1 MSSMTRTA
9 HKDGLDL
16 AGIRERLASTEGQDY
31 WRSLNELADTDE
43 FRDYL
48 HREFPEGASEWS
60 DKLGRRKFLQV
71 MGASLAFAGLTSCTR
86 QPPEKIIPYVRAP
99 EQLVP
104 GKPLFFASALS
115 QGGFARG
122 VLVESHM
129 GRPTKIEGNPTHPAS
144 PRDGNAKFGP
154 TDAITQ
160 AQILDLYDPDRTQVP
175 FSNGRAST
183 WTRFMASLATEVA
196 KFDLDQGAG
205 LRLLTETVTSPVL
218 ASQIRAL
225 LEKYPNAR
233 WHQFEPGTRDNVRE
247 GAKMAFGQVVEVQ
260 SHFDKAKRILSL
272 DSDFTAYGPA
282 NVRQGRQFAQGRQV
296 EDGQKADMNRLYVVE
311 STPTNT
317 GAVADH
323 RLPLK
328 ASQVESFARAV
339 ASALG
344 IQAGGGNAG
353 GHDAWLT
360 ALVNDLKAH
369 QGASLVVVGDHQPP
383 AVHALAHA
391 INGALGNVGK
401 TVTYTD
407 PVEAEPTNQYA
418 SLKDLTVDMSEG
430 KVSLL
435 LVLGGNPVYN
445 APADLNFADAYQK
458 VTTRIHLG
466 QTQDETAR
474 LSQWH
479 LPEAHALE
487 AWGDARAFD
496 GTVSIVQPL
505 IEPLY
510 GSKSATQLVAMALM
524 DLRSDYDLVKEYWQ
538 GQYKGADFETAWQ
551 TWLHEGVVP
560 DTAVST
566 RTVRLSGRYGS
577 DTSATSDG
585 IEVSFRLDPTIGDG
599 RYANNGWLQE
609 LPKPHTRLTWDNAAL
624 IAPATAE
631 QLGLQD
637 SDVIKLNVNGHSA
650 ETPVWI
656 VPGHPAGA
664 ITVHLGF
671 GRTAAGRVGNGVGF
685 DAYALQSSAS
695 PWCAVG
701 ASITKTGKTYPL
713 ACTQD
718 HHSMEGRALVRSGT
732 IGEYEG
738 NPHIIK
744 DMGHEFGPEANFF
757 DGIHA
762 NDGNAWGMAIDLNSC
777 NGCNAC
783 TVACQSENN
792 IPIVGKDEVLNGR
805 EMHWIRI
812 DRYYKGDVDNP
823 ESYNQPVP
831 CMQCE
836 NAPCELVC
844 PVGATTHS
852 AEGLNDMA
860 YNRCVGTRYC
870 SNNCPYKVRR
880 FNFLHYVD
888 EETPS
893 FKLQRNPNVT
903 VRGRGVMEKCT
914 YCTQRIS
921 AARIDAKINDRDIED
936 GDITTACQG
945 ACPTDSIV
953 FGDINDPNSRVA
965 KLKAQQRNYGL
976 LTELNTKPRTTYL
989 ARLTNPNPEIAQH
1002 G

>member
-1 MSSMTRTA
+1 MTRKA
-9 HKDGLDL
+9 HKNGLDL
-16 AGIRERLASTEGQDY
+16 SAIRERLAQNKGRDY

-43 FRDYL
+43 FRNYL
-48 HREFPEGASEWS
+48 HREFPEGASEWG
-60 DKLGRRKFLQV
+60 DAVGRRKFLQV

-86 QPPEKIIPYVRAP
+86 QPPEKIVPYVRAP
-99 EQLVP
+99 EQLIP

-122 VLVESHM
+122 VLVESHA
-129 GRPTKIEGNPTHPAS
+129 GRPTKIEGNPVHPAT
-144 PRDGNAKFGP
+144 PREGDATFGP
-154 TDAITQ
+154 VDAITQ

-175 FSNGRAST
+175 VANGRAST
-183 WTRFMASLATEVA
+183 WTRFSAALATEVA
-196 KFDLDQGAG
+196 KLDLDRGAG

-218 ASQIRAL
+218 TAQIRTL
-225 LEKYPNAR
+225 LDKYPNAR

-247 GAKMAFGQVVEVQ
+247 GARMAFGEVVETQ
-260 SHFDKAKRILSL
+260 YHFDRAKRILSL
-272 DSDFTAYGPA
+272 DADFTACGA
-282 NVRQGRQFAQGRQV
+282 ASVRHARHFALGRRV
-296 EDGQKADMNRLYVVE
+296 VDGQKAEMNRLYVVE
-311 STPTNT
+311 STPSNT

-328 ASQVESFARAV
+328 ASQIEGFARAV
-339 ASALG
+339 AVALG
-344 IQAGGGNAG
+344 IDAQGGDAAGR
-353 GHDAWLT
+353 DAWLA
-360 ALVNDLKAH
+360 ALVKDLQAH
-369 QGASLVVVGDHQPP
+369 RGASLAIAGDHQPP

-391 INGALGNVGK
+391 LNDALGNVGK

-407 PVEAEPTNQYA
+407 PVESEPTNQYA
-418 SLKDLTVDMSEG
+418 SLKDLAVDMAEG
-430 KVSLL
+430 RVSTLV
-435 LVLGGNPVYN
+435 VLGGNPVYN

-458 VTTRIHLG
+458 VATRIHLG
-466 QTQDETAR
+466 QSQNETAR
-474 LSQWH
+474 LSHWH

-510 GSKSATQLVAMALM
+510 GGKSSVELVAMMLGDGRAN
-524 DLRSDYDLVKEYWQ
+524 YDRVKEYWQ
-538 GQYKGADFETAWQ
+538 GQYKGRDFETAWQ
-551 TWLHEGVVP
+551 TWLHDGIVP
-560 DTAVST
+560 DTALP
-566 RTVRLSGRYGS
+566 VR
-577 DTSATSDG
+577 SARMTG
-585 IEVSFRLDPTIGDG
+585 NFGAPMPVGEGLEVSFRLDATMGDG

-631 QLGLQD
+631 AMGLQNG
-637 SDVIKLNVNGHSA
+637 DVVTLTANGRSVRA
-650 ETPVWI
+650 PVWI
-656 VPGHPAGA
+656 APGHPADA
-664 ITVHLGF
+664 VTLHLGF
-671 GRTAAGRVGNGVGF
+671 GRTAAGRVGDGVGF
-685 DAYALQSSAS
+685 NAYALQTSDA
-695 PWCAVG
+695 PWRVAG
-701 ASITKTGKTYPL
+701 ASISKTGQTHDL

-732 IGEYEG
+732 VDEYEK
-738 NPHIIK
+738 NPHFVHE
-744 DMGHEFGPEANFF
+744 MGHDPGPDANFF
-757 DGIHA
+757 DGIHD
-762 NDGNAWGMAIDLNSC
+762 NEGKAWGMAIDLNAC

-783 TVACQSENN
+783 TAACQAENN
-792 IPIVGKDEVLNGR
+792 IPVVGKDQVLNGR

-812 DRYYKGDVDNP
+812 DRYYKGDLDNP
-823 ESYNQPVP
+823 ELHNQPVP

-844 PVGATTHS
+844 PVGATVHS

-880 FNFLHYVD
+880 FNFLHYTD

-914 YCTQRIS
+914 YCVQRIS
-921 AARIDAKINDRDIED
+921 AARIEAKVDDRALKD

-945 ACPTDSIV
+945 ACPTDAIA
-953 FGDINDPNSRVA
+953 FGDIKDPDSRVA
-965 KLKAQQRNYGL
+965 KLKAQQRNYGI

>member
-16 AGIRERLASTEGQDY
+16 AAIRKRLDHSEGQDY

-43 FRDYL
+43 FRNYL

-60 DKLGRRKFLQV
+60 DEVGRRKFLQV

-99 EQLVP
+99 EQIVP

-129 GRPTKIEGNPTHPAS
+129 GRPTKIEGNPAHPAG
-144 PRDGNAKFGP
+144 PREGNVTFGP

-160 AQILDLYDPDRTQVP
+160 AQVLDLYDPDRTQVP
-175 FSNGRAST
+175 ITNGRAST
-183 WTRFMASLATEVA
+183 WTRFTAMLATEVA

-205 LRLLTETVTSPVL
+205 FRLLTETVTSPVL
-218 ASQIRAL
+218 VSQIRAL
-225 LEKYPNAR
+225 LAKYPNAR

-247 GAKMAFGQVVEVQ
+247 GAKIAFGEVVETQ
-260 SHFDKAKRILSL
+260 HHFEKAKRILSL
-272 DSDFTAYGPA
+272 DADFTVSGTAG
-282 NVRQGRQFAQGRQV
+282 VRHARHFALGRKVVDGR
-296 EDGQKADMNRLYVVE
+296 KADMNRLYVVE
-311 STPTNT
+311 SSTSNM

-328 ASQVESFARAV
+328 ASQIEGFARAV

-344 IQAGGGNAG
+344 VNAG
-353 GHDAWLT
+353 SGNRFGHDAWVA
-360 ALVNDLKAH
+360 ALVKDLKAH
-369 QGASLVVVGDHQPP
+369 PGECLVIAGDHQSP

-391 INGALGNVGK
+391 INGALGSVGK

-407 PVEAEPTNQYA
+407 PVEAEPTNQFA
-418 SLKDLTVDMSEG
+418 SLKDLTVDMAEG

-435 LVLGGNPVYN
+435 VVMGANPVYN
-445 APADLNFADAYQK
+445 APVDFDFANAFQK

-466 QTQDETAR
+466 QSQDETGR
-474 LSQWH
+474 LSHWH
-479 LPEAHALE
+479 LPESHALE

-496 GTVSIVQPL
+496 GTVSVVQPL

-510 GSKSATQLVAMALM
+510 GSKSALELVALM
-524 DLRSDYDLVKEYWQ
+524 LADGRKGYDLVKEYWQ
-538 GQYKGADFETAWQ
+538 GQYKGSDFETAWQ
-551 TWLHEGVVP
+551 TWLHDGIVT
-560 DTAVST
+560 DTALPARSVKLT
-566 RTVRLSGRYGS
+566 GNYG
-577 DTSATSDG
+577 TPVLPG
-585 IEVSFRLDPTIGDG
+585 EGLEVNFRLDPAIGDG

-631 QLGLQD
+631 KLGLQNN
-637 SDVIKLNVNGHSA
+637 DVVDLTVQGRSVNAPIWIAPGHSA
-650 ETPVWI
+650 DAVTI
-656 VPGHPAGA
+656 
-664 ITVHLGF
+664 HLGF

-685 DAYALQSSAS
+685 NAYALRSSDS
-695 PWCAVG
+695 PWFASG
-701 ASITKTGKTYPL
+701 ASISKTGQTYPL

-718 HHSMEGRALVRSGT
+718 HFSMEGRSLFRSGT
-732 IGEYEG
+732 VSEYEDH
-738 NPHIIK
+738 PHFVHE
-744 DMGHEFGPEANFF
+744 MGHEFGPEANFF
-757 DGIHA
+757 DGIHD
-762 NDGNAWGMAIDLNSC
+762 NDGKAWGMAIDLNSC

-783 TVACQSENN
+783 TMACQSENN
-792 IPIVGKDEVLNGR
+792 IPVVGKEQVLNGR

-812 DRYYKGDVDNP
+812 DRYYKGDLDNP
-823 ESYNQPVP
+823 ELYNQPVP
-831 CMQCE
+831 CQQCE
-836 NAPCELVC
+836 NAPCEVVC
-844 PVGATTHS
+844 PVGATVHS

-880 FNFLHYVD
+880 FNFLHYTD

-893 FKLQRNPNVT
+893 LKLQRNPNVT

-914 YCTQRIS
+914 YCVQRIS
-921 AARIDAKINDRDIED
+921 SARIDAKINDRDLKD

-945 ACPTDSIV
+945 ACPTDAIV
-953 FGDINDPNSRVA
+953 FGDIKDANSEVA
-965 KLKAQQRNYGL
+965 KLKAQQRNYGI

-989 ARLTNPNPEIAQH
+989 ARLTNPNLEIAQH